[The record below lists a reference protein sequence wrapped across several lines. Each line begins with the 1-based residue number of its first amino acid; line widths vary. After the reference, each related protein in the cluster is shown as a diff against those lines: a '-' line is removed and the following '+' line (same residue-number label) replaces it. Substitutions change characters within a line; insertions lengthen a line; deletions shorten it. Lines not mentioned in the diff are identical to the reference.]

1 MRRGQPLR
9 QVARKAGVSLSTVQ
23 LWVARAGH
31 RPLDDVEWAGRSAR
45 PHHTRRTSRDI
56 EDRVLQVRHELK
68 ATSDLGEFGAAAIRR
83 ALLTQGPPAVP
94 AVRTLGRILERRGAL
109 DGRRRIRRPPP
120 PRGWYLPAVAQRQ
133 VELDSVD
140 IIEGLHLRGGGP
152 DIEVLTV
159 ISLHGGLVGA
169 WPVLQVTAKGAVELL
184 LAHWRAVGLPRY
196 VQFDND
202 NIFQGPHQHR
212 DAVGRVVR
220 LCLGLGLTPVFAPP
234 REPGLQ
240 AAIEAFNGRWQAK
253 VWARFPYDS
262 VAALQ
267 AQSAR
272 YITAVRHRAALS
284 IDSAP
289 PRRPVAAPWH
299 LDLQAPPRGQVIYV
313 RRTTEHGEVHLLGR
327 TFVVDPLWGF
337 RLVRCEV
344 DFTAERIRCSA
355 LRRRQPDH
363 QPLLAELPY
372 ALPRRRFQE

>member
-1 MRRGQPLR
+1 M
-9 QVARKAGVSLSTVQ
+9 ARTAGVSLSTVQ
-23 LWVARAGH
+23 LWVARAGP
-31 RPLDDVEWAGRSAR
+31 RRLDDVDWAGRSSR
-45 PHHTRRTSRDI
+45 PRHTRRTSRDV
-56 EDRVLQVRHELK
+56 EDRVLQVRQALK
-68 ATSDLGEFGAAAIRR
+68 TTSDLGEFGAAAIRA
-83 ALLTQGPPAVP
+83 ALVAQGQPDVP
-94 AVRTLGRILERRGAL
+94 ALRTLGRILERRGAL
-109 DGRRRIRRPPP
+109 DGRHRIRRPPP
-120 PRGWYLPAVAQRQ
+120 PRGWYLPAVAQRHA
-133 VELDSVD
+133 ELDSVD
-140 IIEGLHLRGGGP
+140 IIEGLHLRGGP
-152 DIEVLTV
+152 NVEVLTA

-169 WPVLQVTAKGAVELL
+169 WPTLQVTAKIAVDLL

-220 LCLGLGLTPVFAPP
+220 LCLGLGLIPVFAPP

-253 VWARFPYDS
+253 VWARFPYES

-272 YITAVRHRAALS
+272 SIAAVRHRAAVS

-289 PRRPVAAPWH
+289 SRRPVAATWQ
-299 LDLQAPPRGQVIYV
+299 LDLQAPLRGQVIYV
-313 RRTTEHGEVHLLGR
+313 RRTTEHGEVRLLGR
-327 TFVVDPLWGF
+327 TFAVDPLWGF
-337 RLVRCEV
+337 RLVRCEL
-344 DFTAERIRCSA
+344 DLTAERIRCYA

-372 ALPRRRFQE
+372 ALPRRRFLE

>member
-1 MRRGQPLR
+1 LR
-9 QVARKAGVSLSTVQ
+9 QVARTAGVSLSTVQ
-23 LWVARAGH
+23 RWVARAAQ
-31 RPLDDVEWAGRSAR
+31 RPLDDVEWAERSSR
-45 PHHTRRTSRDI
+45 PHHTRRTSRAV

-68 ATSDLGEFGAAAIRR
+68 TTSDLGEFGAVAIRGT
-83 ALLTQGPPAVP
+83 LLAQGQRAVP
-94 AVRTLGRILERRGAL
+94 SVRTLGRILERRGAL

-120 PRGWYLPAVAQRQ
+120 PRGWYLPPVAQRQ

-140 IIEGLHLRGGGP
+140 IVEGLHLRGGP
-152 DIEVLTV
+152 HVEVLTV

-184 LAHWRAVGLPRY
+184 LAHWRAVGLPHY

-212 DAVGRVVR
+212 DAVGRVIR

-253 VWARFPYDS
+253 VWVRFPYES

-272 YITAVRHRAALS
+272 YITAGRHRAALS

-289 PRRPVAAPWH
+289 PRRPLAATWL
-299 LDLQAPPRGQVIYV
+299 LDLQAPLRGQIIYV
-313 RRTTEHGEVHLLGR
+313 RRTTERGEVHLLGR

-344 DFTAERIRCSA
+344 DLTAEQIRCYA

-372 ALPRRRFQE
+372 ALPPRRFQE